1 MVSAYFTIPAESHPM
16 SELGDFLERFYS
28 PAEAFRTVRARVKH
42 TKRSAPPSGQ
52 SLRRP
57 IGRRRTDLTTEV
69 EIDEL
74 LMWGAPP
81 RRVRLE
87 KTRTSEGR
95 TAHSVEVV
103 NGDNAWERHSN
114 GVVEK
119 QENRKF
125 RGRDRH
131 SLPTEYQRHFHR
143 ALLRECF
150 AALTLEA
157 VGQVSIAGRD
167 CLKIRALQIPGT
179 QLWPHWLSWEASEFE
194 FDADVNRV
202 VLLSI
207 VGIVGG
213 EAVESHVVEE
223 VAFDEAIDESTFTL
237 DVDGDEV
244 VQPAIPVSEH
254 ITWAAAADR
263 VGFTLLKPGYIP
275 SRDRLQ
281 EEVLYHPARPNNR
294 QEHVT
299 IFYRGGD
306 AFESLWITQQAQ
318 RDEKSHAKL
327 DWSPLDVEGYG
338 LEISDPAPEAEGLRI
353 LAFRAEN
360 TDVSIT
366 SDLPIK
372 ELIEIAVSM
381 KPV

>member
-1 MVSAYFTIPAESHPM
+1 M

-28 PAEAFRTVRARVKH
+28 PVETFRTVRARVQH
-42 TKRSAPPSGQ
+42 TKRSAPPGGE
-52 SLRRP
+52 SLRRS
-57 IGRRRTDLTTEV
+57 IGRRRTDLPTED

-74 LMWGAPP
+74 LIWGAPP
-81 RRVRLE
+81 RQVRLE
-87 KTRTSEGR
+87 RMRTSEGR
-95 TAHSVEVV
+95 TAHDVEVI
-103 NGDNAWERHSN
+103 NGDDSWKRHSN

-119 QENRKF
+119 QENHKF
-125 RGRDRH
+125 RGRDRL
-131 SLPTEYQRHFHR
+131 SLPTAYQRHFDR

-157 VGQVSIAGRD
+157 VGHVSIAGRD

-179 QLWPHWLSWEASEFE
+179 QLWPHWLSWDASEFE
-194 FDADVNRV
+194 FAADVNRA

-207 VGIVGG
+207 VGLVGG
-213 EAVESHVVEE
+213 KEVECHLVEEAV
-223 VAFDEAIDESTFTL
+223 FDEEIDESQFTL
-237 DVDGDEV
+237 DVGGDEV

-263 VGFTLLKPGYIP
+263 VGFTLLKPSYIP

-281 EEVLYHPARPNNR
+281 EEVLYHPARPNSR

-306 AFESLWITQQAQ
+306 AFESLWLTQRAQ

-327 DWSPLDVEGYG
+327 EWSPLEVEGLA
-338 LEISDPAPEAEGLRI
+338 LEISDPALEAEGLRI
-353 LAFRAEN
+353 LAFRSEN

-381 KPV
+381 KKVGANNV